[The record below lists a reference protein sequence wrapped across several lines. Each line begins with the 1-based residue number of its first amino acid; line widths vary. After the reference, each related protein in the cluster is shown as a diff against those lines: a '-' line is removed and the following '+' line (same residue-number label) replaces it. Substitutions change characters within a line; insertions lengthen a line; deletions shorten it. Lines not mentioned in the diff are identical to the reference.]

1 MFKTSRGERNFYTMI
16 YEMGLVGLGAANSL
30 LLIEME
36 RKGLLSDHAILVLEP
51 DTKLANDKTF
61 CFWANPE
68 SDMVRQ
74 LKDLI
79 SHSWNV
85 VETKEGKQSLENTR
99 YYMIE
104 SLALYNRTRELIKSR
119 RNISYVRTTLEHIGP
134 HSSFIELTTSE
145 NKYQVKKVYDS
156 RALLPKEVIA
166 TPVLQSFQGWRV
178 TFDKDV
184 CVPNE
189 MRLMDFSIPQNN
201 ATQFMYVLPTTKNE
215 ALIEMTRFDR
225 TVLPEELAR
234 QHLKNYLRAM
244 GCDYKINHIER
255 GVIPMSQHGENHHRD
270 ARVISVG
277 SRAGKIKS
285 TTGYAF
291 KSMFE
296 HAQELVQDQYP
307 PRLARLSFAQK
318 LPNRFALYDFLL
330 LYILK
335 FRPNWG
341 KEIFE
346 RLFQKQPAHE
356 VFEFLE
362 ERSTFRW
369 EVQMFAKLPIFKFLW
384 SVLFSTISY
393 VFSAPQRSLPLL
405 VGSCVLLLNYF
416 FPGAG
421 NAAGLSVLIVM
432 LFIVGIPHGA
442 LDGYIA
448 QGKSKLL
455 PFVLRYLTIMLLV
468 ILLWMASPLT
478 GLVTFICYSAW
489 HFGQTDL
496 KEWGLSSTFLSSLW
510 GALLLGVILISH
522 TQEMNTVFLQMNVP
536 ILDLAPE
543 TVVLV
548 TRGLILVSIILGI
561 CLRSVPWLISIIA
574 IMVGT
579 QLSLALSFGLYFVL
593 QHSVTGWNHLKTSQ
607 EWTNKSMWVRSL
619 PFTGGA
625 MVLFLL
631 VFHFDKNSLLQ
642 WSSYSLVFLSA
653 LSLPHIYF
661 MSRFYQKT

>member
-1 MFKTSRGERNFYTMI
+1 MFQMQWVKRTFHTMI
-16 YEMGLVGLGAANSL
+16 YEIGLVGLGAANSL
-30 LLIEME
+30 LLLEME
-36 RKGLLSDHAILVLEP
+36 RKELLSDHAVLVLEP

-61 CFWANPE
+61 CFWANPD
-68 SDMVRQ
+68 SDIVRQ

-85 VETKEGKQSLENTR
+85 VETKEGKQSLENMR

-104 SLALYNRTRELIKSR
+104 SVALYNRTRELLKSR
-119 RNISYVRTTLEHIGP
+119 RNITHVRTTLEDLGA

-156 RALLPKEVIA
+156 RALLPKEIIA

-178 TFDKDV
+178 TFDKDI

-189 MRLMDFSIPQNN
+189 MRLMDFSIPQND
-201 ATQFMYVLPTTKNE
+201 ATQFMYLLPTTKNQ

-225 TVLPEELAR
+225 TVLTEELAR
-234 QHLKNYLRAM
+234 QHLKNYIRAM
-244 GCDYKINHIER
+244 GCGYTINHTER

-270 ARVISVG
+270 ARVISMG

-296 HAQELVQDQYP
+296 HAQELVQDQNP
-307 PRLARLSFAQK
+307 PRFTGLSIAQR
-318 LPNRFALYDFLL
+318 LPNRFVLYDFLL

-393 VFSAPQRSLPLL
+393 VFSAPQRALPLL

-416 FPGAG
+416 SPGSG
-421 NAAGLSVLIVM
+421 NAAGLSVLLAM

-442 LDGYIA
+442 LDGYIT
-448 QGKSKLL
+448 QRRSKLL
-455 PFVLRYLTIMLLV
+455 PFVLRYLTMMLLV
-468 ILLWMASPLT
+468 ILLWTALPLA

-489 HFGQTDL
+489 HFGETDL
-496 KEWGLSSTFLSSLW
+496 KEWGLSSTFLSALW

-522 TQEMNTVFLQMNVP
+522 TQEMNTVFLQMDVP

-548 TRGLILVSIILGI
+548 TRGLILVSIILGLW
-561 CLRSVPWLISIIA
+561 LRSVPWLISIIA

-593 QHSVTGWNHLKTSQ
+593 QHSVTGWKHLKISQ
-607 EWTNKSMWVRSL
+607 EWTNKSMWIRSL
-619 PFTGGA
+619 PFSCGA
-625 MVLFLL
+625 VVLFLL
-631 VFHFDKNSLLQ
+631 VFQFDKNSLLE
-642 WSSYSLVFLSA
+642 WSSHFLVFLSA

-661 MSRFYQKT
+661 MSRFYKKT

>member
-1 MFKTSRGERNFYTMI
+1 MVI
-16 YEMGLVGLGAANSL
+16 YEIGLVGLGAANSL
-30 LLIEME
+30 FLLEME
-36 RKGLLSDHAILVLEP
+36 RKGLLDDYPVLVLEP
-51 DTKLANDKTF
+51 DTKLTNDKTF
-61 CFWANPE
+61 CFWADPE
-68 SDMVRQ
+68 SDMVNQ

-79 SHSWNV
+79 SHSWSV
-85 VETKEGKQSLENTR
+85 VETKEGKQSLENMR

-104 SLALYNRTRELIKSR
+104 SLALYHRTRELLDSNH
-119 RNISYVRTTLEHIGP
+119 NITHVRSTLEEIRP
-134 HSSFIELTTSE
+134 HPSFIELATPE
-145 NKYQVKKVYDS
+145 DKYQVKKVYDS

-178 TFDKDV
+178 TFDRNV

-189 MRLMDFSIPQNN
+189 MRLMDFSIPQNE
-201 ATQFMYVLPTTKNE
+201 ATQFMYVLPTATNK

-225 TVLPEELAR
+225 TVLPEELA
-234 QHLKNYLRAM
+234 QHHLKSYLLAM
-244 GCDYKINHIER
+244 GCGYEINHIER
-255 GVIPMSQHGENHHRD
+255 GVIPMSQHVEDHHSD
-270 ARVISVG
+270 PRVISMG

-285 TTGYAF
+285 TSGYAF

-296 HAQELVQDQYP
+296 HAQELVQDQHP
-307 PRLARLSFAQK
+307 PRLARLSFAQR
-318 LPNRFALYDFLL
+318 LPNRFVFYDFLL
-330 LYILK
+330 LYIFK
-335 FRPNWG
+335 FRPHWG

-362 ERSTFRW
+362 ERSTLRW

-393 VFSAPQRSLPLL
+393 VFSAPQRSLPLV

-416 FPGAG
+416 SPGTG
-421 NAAGLSVLIVM
+421 NTAGLSVLLVM

-442 LDGYIA
+442 LDGYII
-448 QGKSKLL
+448 QRKSQLL
-455 PFVLRYLTIMLLV
+455 PFVLRYLSMMLLV
-468 ILLWMASPLT
+468 ILLWTASPLT

-489 HFGQTDL
+489 HFGETDL

-536 ILDLAPE
+536 ILDLSPE

-548 TRGLILVSIILGI
+548 TRGLILVSIILGLL
-561 CLRSVPWLISIIA
+561 LRSVPWLISIIA
-574 IMVGT
+574 LVVGT

-593 QHSVTGWNHLKTSQ
+593 QHSVTGWNHLKISQ
-607 EWTNKSMWVRSL
+607 DWTNKSMWIRSL
-619 PFTGGA
+619 PFSGGA
-625 MVLFLL
+625 VLLFLL
-631 VFHFDKNSLLQ
+631 VFQFDKNSLLE
-642 WSSYSLVFLSA
+642 WSSYFLVFLSA

-661 MSRFYQKT
+661 MSRFYQKI